1 MFSIREENIDQTLLK
16 KSIEFSN
23 LDNFIDSLIDKENTK
38 IGENGVMISG
48 GQAQRIG
55 IARALYQNKEIIIFD
70 EATNQLDVKT
80 ESIIFDNL
88 KKINKTIILIT
99 HRLNSLKNVD
109 LIVHLEKGQICT

>member
-1 MFSIREENIDQTLLK
+1 MKLKHLKKWRSCISYVPQRVFLSDDTILSNICFGLEKKNIDQTLLK
-16 KSIEFSN
+16 NPIEFSN

-80 ESIIFDNL
+80 RVLFLII
-88 KKINKTIILIT
+88 
-99 HRLNSLKNVD
+99 
-109 LIVHLEKGQICT
+109 